1 MTYNKSSI
9 VKSAP
14 AAVFQ
19 VHPEVLKAYKE
30 KNLDGMRFLIYEIGQ
45 QSPVDVVEIDAQ
57 LYIIDGVA
65 RFECINELKLPSI
78 IYQVVDVEP
87 EKIMEYRLFKNSRP
101 ERTFTEKCLL
111 GKHWLDLI
119 GSSQGKKRDQT
130 NFTSSLDAETY
141 QKFCKDK
148 YQLVGA
154 LIGLGFKESTFRKAM
169 KIFEETYNPEGKSMY
184 GMLELLDAEEISID
198 RASKILENHH
208 EKKKSKQKTK
218 QAKLSIAHS
227 VCDLK
232 ELPYKLYN
240 KSSMIMD
247 EVAESSIDLVI
258 DSHPYFGIRKYP
270 NQDTLRHGEEATLS
284 EYMDN
289 FRKFNQEK
297 YRVLRPGGVLVTIIG
312 ETYAGGYQGVC
323 TEAERVLRDI
333 GFVILDQVI
342 WVKSNQRYAPHKFRF
357 QNTKENIIVAYKPG
371 AEPNFTPVMRKGSS
385 KDDLIKKSSSGL
397 HYIPNEET
405 SITNV
410 ITTGVYN
417 WKELK
422 SIDPD
427 FHHEAP
433 CVNTIYEI
441 FIEAYSQP
449 GDTILD
455 GFIGTGTLG
464 VGLKTGRRVIG
475 YDVDNESLEFCEK
488 RFNHYLNELV
498 AETQSMAA

>member
-1 MTYNKSSI
+1 MEKILT
-9 VKSAP
+9 AP
-14 AAVFQ
+14 AAAFQ
-19 VHPEVLKAYKE
+19 VHPEVLKVFKK
-30 KNLDGMRFLIYEIGQ
+30 KNIDGMRFLIYQVGQ
-45 QSPVDVVEIDAQ
+45 QTPIDVVEIDGQ

-65 RFECINELKLPSI
+65 RFECINELKLPSV
-78 IYQVVDVEP
+78 IYRVVDVEP
-87 EKIMEYRLFKNSRP
+87 EKIMEYRLFNNSRP

-130 NFTSSLDAETY
+130 RYAYSLDSESY
-141 QKFCKDK
+141 EKFCKDK

-169 KIFEETYNPEGKSMY
+169 KIFEDTYNPEGKSMY
-184 GMLELLDAEEISID
+184 GILELLDAGEISID
-198 RASKILENHH
+198 RASKILAEHQTK
-208 EKKKSKQKTK
+208 EKSKQKTK

-227 VCDLK
+227 VCNSA
-232 ELPYKLYN
+232 ERPYQLYN
-240 KSSMIMD
+240 KSSMRMD
-247 EVAESSIDLVI
+247 EIREGSIDLII
-258 DSHPYFGIRKYP
+258 DSHPYFRIRKFP
-270 NQDTLRHGEEATLS
+270 NQDDIRHGEETNLT
-284 EYMDN
+284 EYVEN
-289 FRKFNQEK
+289 FRRFNEEK

-312 ETYAGGYQGVC
+312 ETYTDGYKGVC
-323 TEAERVLRDI
+323 TEAERVLRDL
-333 GFVILDQVI
+333 GFIIIDQVI
-342 WVKSNQRYAPHKFRF
+342 WVKSNQRYAPHNLRF

-371 AEPNFTPVMRKGSS
+371 AEPNFSPVMRQGSS
-385 KDDLIKKSSSGL
+385 NDNRIKKSSTGL

-405 SITNV
+405 CITNV
-410 ITTGVYN
+410 ITTSVYN

-455 GFIGTGTLG
+455 GFVGTGTIGL
-464 VGLKTGRRVIG
+464 GLKTGRRVIG
-475 YDVDNESLEFCEK
+475 YDVDNESLEFCRK
-488 RFNHYLNELV
+488 RFDHYLSELV
-498 AETQSMAA
+498 TETQSMAA